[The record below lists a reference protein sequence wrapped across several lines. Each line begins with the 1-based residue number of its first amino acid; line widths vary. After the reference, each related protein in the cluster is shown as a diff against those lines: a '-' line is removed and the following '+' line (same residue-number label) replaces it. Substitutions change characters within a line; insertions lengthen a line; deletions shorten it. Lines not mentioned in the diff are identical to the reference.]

1 MYYFTASDVQS
12 VLCCSGNY

>member
-1 MYYFTASDVQS
+1 MYYFAANDVQS